1 MFLSS
6 EAITKGQYNQRID
19 DQQLQESL
27 LTLETFISKK
37 TRENHVLDG
46 LMDILNYRVASTL
59 KKGV

>member
-27 LTLETFISKK
+27 LTFETFISKK
-37 TRENHVLDG
+37 TRENHVSDG
-46 LMDILNYRVASTL
+46 LMDILNYRVASPL
-59 KKGV
+59 KKRV